1 MKANAPERIWIDL
14 ATDLPKLSGHIDKDG
29 VEYTCTDAFMKK
41 ACDWLRNEIYTF
53 DPRDTEKMIENF
65 KKAMML

>member
-1 MKANAPERIWIDL
+1 MAKKITNSDI
-14 ATDLPKLSGHIDKDG
+14 
-29 VEYTCTDAFMKK
+29 EYTRTDAFIKK
-41 ACDWLRNEIYTF
+41 AAEWLRNEIYTF